1 MNYLETVGK
10 NAKKAFEDLKDVKH
24 KKIKKVLDNY
34 NQSLLK
40 NSNKIIRENLKDVKN
55 VKRKHLVD
63 RLILNKKRI
72 EGIRHS
78 INEIAKFKDPVGR
91 VLETWRR
98 PNNLTIKR
106 VTTPIGVIGV
116 IYESRPNVTA
126 DVAALCLKSGNCSI
140 LRGGS
145 EAFNSNKLLA
155 NLFRENLKK
164 NNINQNC
171 VQFIENKNR
180 KVVDQ
185 LLSKMSAYIDVIVP
199 RGGKGL
205 VAKVQKFSNV
215 HVIGHLEGLCHIY
228 VDKTANI
235 KMARDLII
243 NAKMR
248 RTSICGALETLL
260 IDEKALNSHGKIII
274 KSLISS
280 GCEVRVDRKINK
292 LFKNNNVLLYNH
304 FGSLEFENLL
314 SKVRYLTKAMKCE
327 YIILDHISIVVSG
340 LNTGDERR
348 SIDNVMTGLRSLVEE
363 TGAGLILVSHLK
375 RSANEKGHEEGGQTS
390 LSHLRGSAGIA
401 QLSDLVIGLERNQQ
415 STDKNNQT
423 TVRVL
428 KNRFSGETG
437 VACKLNYDPT
447 TGRLT
452 EFHNEF

>member
-1 MNYLETVGK
+1 MNYLEQIGK

-34 NQSLLK
+34 NQSLKK
-40 NSNKIIRENLKDVKN
+40 NTNKIIKENLKDVKN
-55 VKRKHLVD
+55 VKRKNLVD

-78 INEIAKFKDPVGR
+78 INEIAKFKDPIGR

-98 PNNLTIKR
+98 PNNLSIKK

-145 EAFNSNKLLA
+145 EAFHSNRLLA
-155 NLFRENLKK
+155 SLFRDNLRK

-180 KVVDQ
+180 KIVDQ

-205 VAKVQKFSNV
+205 VEKVQKFSNV

-228 VDKTANI
+228 VDKTSNI
-235 KMARDLII
+235 KMAKDLII

-248 RTSICGALETLL
+248 RTSICGAVETLL
-260 IDEKALNSHGKIII
+260 IEEKALSTHVKEIVNA
-274 KSLISS
+274 LLDS
-280 GCEVRVDRKINK
+280 GCEVRADKKVNKFFEGKLKKTIEKDWKTEYLDSIISIKTVKNVNEAVEHILKYGTMHTDSIITNNKRNANFFLNGVNSSIAMHNVSTQFADGGEFGFGGEIGISTNK
-292 LFKNNNVLLYNH
+292 LPPRGPVGINQLTSYK
-304 FGSLEFENLL
+304 
-314 SKVRYLTKAMKCE
+314 YL
-327 YIILDHISIVVSG
+327 V
-340 LNTGDERR
+340 
-348 SIDNVMTGLRSLVEE
+348 
-363 TGAGLILVSHLK
+363 
-375 RSANEKGHEEGGQTS
+375 
-390 LSHLRGSAGIA
+390 
-401 QLSDLVIGLERNQQ
+401 
-415 STDKNNQT
+415 
-423 TVRVL
+423 
-428 KNRFSGETG
+428 
-437 VACKLNYDPT
+437 
-447 TGRLT
+447 TGRGIVRP
-452 EFHNEF
+452 